1 MTKDI
6 YLMRALP
13 RPHLASFVIGGI
25 QLTWAA
31 GLFFSNGG
39 RLLAMLNLYS
49 VKWIFL
55 ACLLISGLMCMLG
68 AFVAHRRIRHGG
80 LMMTSFVC
88 LPAFFVLLGNNM
100 VGIMSLSL
108 PFISLSAALALVM
121 DIRRKPRCQSG

>member
-1 MTKDI
+1 MKI
-6 YLMRALP
+6 LP

-31 GLFFSNGG
+31 ELFFSNGG
-39 RLLAMLNLYS
+39 RLLELLNLYS
-49 VKWIFL
+49 VKWVFL
-55 ACLLISGLMCMLG
+55 VFLLFSGLLCLTG
-68 AFVAHRRIRHGG
+68 SFVAHRRIRHGG
-80 LMMTSFVC
+80 LMLTSFVC

>member
-1 MTKDI
+1 
-6 YLMRALP
+6 MRALP

-39 RLLAMLNLYS
+39 RLLELLNLYS

-108 PFISLSAALALVM
+108 PFISFSAAIALVM